1 MSIKVLF
8 LGEIVGKPGTT
19 VVKQLLK
26 PLVEKENIDLVIA
39 NGEGVT
45 NGFGIG
51 KNHSLMLHKMGVD
64 FITGGEK
71 IYYKIDMVDF
81 IDKSNFVIRPANY
94 PISNPGKG
102 IRYTTVKDKNIA
114 IVNLLGNS
122 DFPRTHLQNAFL
134 SAKSIVEGIKDNC
147 DIILLQFHASTTAE
161 KNTMAYMLNGEV
173 AAVIGTHCKA
183 LSADDR
189 ILDKGTAFISDN
201 GMIGST
207 ISVGG
212 FDSKNEIEK
221 IMSAIPRRSK
231 ESWNGLELQ
240 GVIVEIGDDNKALFI
255 KRLRM
260 GCENPTG

>member
-26 PLVEKENIDLVIA
+26 TVKEKENIDLVVA

-51 KNHSLMLHKMGVD
+51 KNHAIMIHKMGID
-64 FITGGEK
+64 YITGGEK
-71 IYYKIDMVDF
+71 IYFKIDMVDF
-81 IDKSNFVIRPANY
+81 IDKNNFVIRPANY
-94 PISNPGKG
+94 PLSNPGKG
-102 IRYTTVKDKNIA
+102 IRYADVKGKKIA

-134 SAKSIVEGIKDNC
+134 SANSIIEGIKDNC

-161 KNTMAYMLNGEV
+161 KNTMAYMLDGKV
-173 AAVIGTHCKA
+173 SAVIGTHCKS
-183 LSADDR
+183 LTSDER
-189 ILDKGTAFISDN
+189 VLEKGTAFITDN
-201 GMIGST
+201 GMVGST

-212 FDSKNEIEK
+212 FDAANEIEK

-231 ESWNGLELQ
+231 ESWNGLEMQ
-240 GVIVEIGDDNKALFI
+240 GAIVEIGDDNKAIDI
-255 KRLRM
+255 KRIRI
-260 GCENPTG
+260 GCENPTR

>member
-26 PLVEKENIDLVIA
+26 TIKEKENIDLVIA

-51 KNHSLMLHKMGVD
+51 KNHSLMIHKMGID
-64 FITGGEK
+64 IITGGEK
-71 IYYKIDMVDF
+71 IYFKMDMVDF
-81 IDKSNFVIRPANY
+81 IDKNNFIIRPANY

-102 IRYTTVKDKNIA
+102 IRYIQVKDKNIA

-122 DFPRTHLQNAFL
+122 DFPRTHLQNAFI
-134 SAKSIVEGIKDNC
+134 SANSIVDNIKDNC
-147 DIILLQFHASTTAE
+147 DIILVQFHASTTAE
-161 KNTMAYMLNGEV
+161 KNTMAYLLDGRV
-173 AAVIGTHCKA
+173 SAVIGTHCKA
-183 LSADDR
+183 LTSDER
-189 ILDKGTAFISDN
+189 ILKNGTAFISDN
-201 GMIGST
+201 GMVGST

-212 FDSKNEIEK
+212 FDASNEIEK

-231 ESWNGLELQ
+231 ESWEGLELQ
-240 GVIVEIGDDNKALFI
+240 GVIVEIGDDNKAIDI
-255 KRLRM
+255 KRIRM
-260 GCENPTG
+260 GCDNPTR